1 MLRMVVVDDD
11 EPMRRGLKEMLELQP
26 GWEVVGEAA
35 NGREALEMADRLNP
49 DVVTLD
55 ISMPVLDGISTA
67 SLIHQAHPETEMLVL
82 SQHDLPEMVRRA
94 LNAGVRGYVL
104 KSRAGRDLVP
114 AVEAVCHHTS
124 FVSAEVSGAEDSKSD
139 EPGKE
144 AVPATP
150 LAGQKSPE
158 A

>member
-1 MLRMVVVDDD
+1 MLRMLVVDDD
-11 EPMRRGLKEMLELQP
+11 EPMRRGLKELLEMHP

-35 NGREALEMADRLNP
+35 NGREALEKADQLSP

-55 ISMPVLDGISTA
+55 ISMPVLDGISAA

-82 SQHDLPEMVRRA
+82 SQHDVPGMVRRA

-104 KSRAGRDLVP
+104 KSRASRDLVP
-114 AVEAVCHHTS
+114 AVEAVCHHAF
-124 FVSAEVSGAEDSKSD
+124 FVSAELSGTENPNPGERSK
-139 EPGKE
+139 K
-144 AVPATP
+144 AVPN
-150 LAGQKSPE
+150 GSGGRQKKPE

>member
-1 MLRMVVVDDD
+1 MLRMLVVDDD
-11 EPMRRGLKEMLELQP
+11 EPMRRGLKELLEMQP

-35 NGREALEMADRLNP
+35 NGREALEKANQLSP

-55 ISMPVLDGISTA
+55 ISMPVLDGISAA

-104 KSRAGRDLVP
+104 KSRASRDLVP

-124 FVSAEVSGAEDSKSD
+124 FVSAEVSGEENSKVNENSSK
-139 EPGKE
+139 P
-144 AVPATP
+144 VPA
-150 LAGQKSPE
+150 GSDDRQNIPE